1 MRTRVD
7 FKNTVGKTVEAV
19 HEPRTASLLVLFT
32 DGTYAYA
39 EAEGDDRDNYLEEL
53 DYVIADPYDTRLAV
67 RYGLM
72 TADEKAAKDRQ
83 MADEKAAAT
92 AAKEKAE
99 YERLRAKFGG

>member
-7 FKNTVGKTVEAV
+7 FKNAVGKTIEAV
-19 HEPRTASLLVLFT
+19 HEPVSASLLVTFT

-39 EAEGDDRDNYLEEL
+39 EAEGDDRDNYLEEFDFL
-53 DYVIADPYDTRLAV
+53 LHDTYATSAAV

-83 MADEKAAAT
+83 MADEKAVAV

-99 YERLRAKFGG
+99 YERLRAKFG

>member
-19 HEPRTASLLVLFT
+19 HEPRTASLLVTFT

-39 EAEGDDRDNYLEEL
+39 ESQGDDRDNYLDEI
-53 DYVIADPYDTRLAV
+53 DFDVADVWATGAAV

-83 MADEKAAAT
+83 RADEKAAAT